1 MQTENVSTL
10 KIHKLSQ
17 AQYDREVAAG
27 NIDETALYLTPDEE
41 VDLSGYATKEELNA
55 KADASHNHNDLYY
68 QQSLIDDYIEI
79 LSTTIEQKAGYVNSD
94 THSEIFNAYA
104 VNQASGDYSHA
115 EGFYTTASGDCSHAE
130 GYHGTASGDYS
141 HAEGTESTASGGRSH
156 AEGALTTAAGF
167 CSHTEGWGTKTED
180 TGNYAHAEGGRTTAA
195 GISSHAEGFYTTASG
210 DYSHAEGYC
219 TTASDYQHASGKYNL
234 STTGPTSYNTQD
246 STQTDGIFL
255 VGYGTSS
262 TATANAFRIS
272 SGGKCFGTTSFG
284 ASGADFA
291 ELFEWADGNPNS
303 EDRRGLFVT
312 LDGEK
317 IKLAN
322 AGDDYIGVISSA
334 QAFIG
339 NSASEDWQGKYL
351 TDVFGAKLSQEVEV
365 PAEIDEKTGEVITPA
380 TTTTQYV
387 LNPDYD
393 PEQKYVMREN
403 RKEWG
408 IVGLLGQ
415 IVMIDDG
422 TCVVGGRI
430 EPSENGIGTASTSG
444 YRVMARI
451 DENHVKV
458 LVK

>member
-10 KIHKLSQ
+10 KIHILSQ

-41 VDLSGYATKEELNA
+41 VDLSGYATIEELNA
-55 KADASHNHNDLYY
+55 KAGKKCSA
-68 QQSLIDDYIEI
+68 E
-79 LSTTIEQKAGYVNSD
+79 G
-94 THSEIFNAYA
+94 SEVFNCYTY
-104 VNQASGDYSHA
+104 NQATGSYSHA
-115 EGFYTTASGDCSHAE
+115 EGYYTTASGSCSHAE
-130 GYHGTASGDYS
+130 GYY
-141 HAEGTESTASGGRSH
+141 
-156 AEGALTTAAGF
+156 
-167 CSHTEGWGTKTED
+167 
-180 TGNYAHAEGGRTTAA
+180 
-195 GISSHAEGFYTTASG
+195 
-210 DYSHAEGYC
+210 
-219 TTASDYQHASGKYNL
+219 TTASDYQHASGKYNAET
-234 STTGPTSYNTQD
+234 SGPDGKSSQD
-246 STQTDGIFL
+246 STQADGIFL
-255 VGYGTSS
+255 VGCGTSS
-262 TATANAFRIS
+262 TVTANAFRIS

-291 ELFEWADGNPNS
+291 ELFEWADGNPDR

-365 PAEIDEKTGEVITPA
+365 PGEIDEKTGEVITPA

-393 PEQKYVMREN
+393 PEQKYIMREN

-422 TCVVGGRI
+422 SCVVGGRI
-430 EPSENGIGTASTSG
+430 EPSANGVGTSSTSG